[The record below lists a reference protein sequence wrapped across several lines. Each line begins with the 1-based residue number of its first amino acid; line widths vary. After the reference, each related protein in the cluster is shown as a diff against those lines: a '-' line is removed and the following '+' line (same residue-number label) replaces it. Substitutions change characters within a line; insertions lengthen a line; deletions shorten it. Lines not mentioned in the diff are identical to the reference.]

1 MRSLPAVF
9 PVLSADAGHAK
20 VLVKGEVTERRLR
33 GIIRAKA
40 LARETPMR
48 RIAFVLMAALIGMG
62 MAGFGMA
69 QSQSEPTE
77 VDVELAIAVDISY
90 SMDLE
95 ELALQREGY
104 AQAFRSA
111 EIKKAIANGQLGRIA
126 VTYFDWADHGNQQV
140 VVPWMLIDSPEKADA
155 FADKIAAQPIR
166 RARRTSISG
175 AIDFGVKQIKLNP
188 FRGARQVMDISGDG
202 PNNSG
207 PPVASTRDAAV
218 ASGITINGL
227 PIVLKRGGWG
237 DIENLDL
244 YYQDCVIGGPRAFVV
259 PIRSRE
265 EFLPAIRTKLLLE
278 IAGVYP
284 PRDGFDAHGAHI
296 IRVQAGARPD
306 CMAGERQWRERW
318 EQGN

>member
-1 MRSLPAVF
+1 
-9 PVLSADAGHAK
+9 
-20 VLVKGEVTERRLR
+20 
-33 GIIRAKA
+33 
-40 LARETPMR
+40 MR
-48 RIAFVLMAALIGMG
+48 RIMLAIVMACLALWPVRMG
-62 MAGFGMA
+62 MA
-69 QSQSEPTE
+69 QTQEPLE

-111 EIKKAIANGQLGRIA
+111 DIKKAIASGQLGRIA
-126 VTYFDWADHGNQQV
+126 VTYFDWADAGNQQV
-140 VVPWMLIDSPEKADA
+140 VVPWMLIDSPEKADE
-155 FADKIAAQPIR
+155 FADRIAAQPIR

-175 AIDFGVKQIKLNP
+175 AIDFGVKQIKANP
-188 FRGARQVMDISGDG
+188 FRGTRQVMDISGDG

-207 PPVASTRDAAV
+207 SPVVPARDAAL
-218 ASGITINGL
+218 AAGITINGL

-237 DIENLDL
+237 DIDDLDL
-244 YYQDCVIGGPRAFVV
+244 YYQDCVIGGPRAFMV

-265 EFLPAIRTKLLLE
+265 EFLPAIRQKLLLE
-278 IAGVYP
+278 IADLQPAPAVEPVGEA
-284 PRDGFDAHGAHI
+284 RI
-296 IRVQAGARPD
+296 IKTQAKRRPD

>member
-1 MRSLPAVF
+1 
-9 PVLSADAGHAK
+9 
-20 VLVKGEVTERRLR
+20 
-33 GIIRAKA
+33 
-40 LARETPMR
+40 MR
-48 RIAFVLMAALIGMG
+48 RTLRALFTGLALLLG
-62 MAGFGMA
+62 GQGSVA
-69 QSQSEPTE
+69 QSQPQTEPTE
-77 VDVELAIAVDISY
+77 VDVELVIAVDISY

-111 EIKKAIANGQLGRIA
+111 DIKNAIANGQLGRIA
-126 VTYFDWADHGNQQV
+126 VTYFDWADARNQQV
-140 VVPWMLIDSPEKADA
+140 VVPWMLIDSPAAADA

-175 AIDFGVKQIKLNP
+175 AIDFGVAQIKVNP
-188 FRGARQVMDISGDG
+188 FRGSRQVIDISGDG

-207 PPVASTRDAAV
+207 TPVVSARDAAL
-218 ASGITINGL
+218 AGGITINGL
-227 PIVLKRGGWG
+227 PIVMKRGGWG
-237 DIENLDL
+237 DIDQLDM
-244 YYQDCVIGGPRAFVV
+244 YYQDCVIGGPRSFVV

-284 PRDGFDAHGAHI
+284 PRDGFDAHGARI
-296 IRVQAGARPD
+296 VRVQAQSNRPD